1 MGFAHEYADAV
12 LYRGRVP
19 MEPADFVP
27 DWPDGPRRGKFYP
40 DAEPYALPDGP
51 GPADAPARLGLLP
64 PPGGPIGSG
73 APGFTLPLLSA
84 MLKDSYG
91 LTGRRLGV
99 QANSDLPGL
108 PLYPHA
114 NWSRGT
120 AGGGGLYPVS
130 VHWVSGPSGPLT
142 PGVHHYDVHRH
153 AVRRLLTGDVTDRV
167 REALGADA
175 PAGALGT
182 DQYLVLGVKYWQ
194 TAFKYNSFGYHVVCT
209 DVGTLVQT
217 WRIWAAAH
225 GLRIAPVLW
234 FDEPRLNG
242 LLGTDGEEE
251 SVFAVVPLRWE
262 DGTGRAASP
271 DGAGRSVSPGGTG
284 RSVSPGRAERAVSPA
299 GPGPGAS
306 PGPLARTASPD
317 GAGHGGTG
325 SDRTGS
331 GRDPAVRH
339 RDVERSRTVVRFPT
353 VLAMHAA
360 TVAGATDRPAPG
372 ALAASAARPVPGGG
386 TRIAL
391 PAPELPEV
399 PVRRVL
405 RNRRSSFGRFDASV
419 PVTPGQLSTVL
430 AACAATSLGG
440 DAAPEGTPRLVRLYA
455 FVNHVEGIAP
465 GAYVHDADTGELSLV
480 VPGPQ
485 GHFLQENYFLA
496 NYNLEQAGAVLVPT
510 VRTAAVLDAVGDR
523 GYRLAVGT
531 AGAVAQTFYLAASA
545 LSLGAGVALGFDNVS
560 FVERLDLAG
569 TGEAPLLIMPLGNE
583 RPGPADFRHEIA

>member
-1 MGFAHEYADAV
+1 MGYAHEYAEAV
-12 LYRGRVP
+12 LHRGRVP

-40 DAEPYALPDGP
+40 DAESYALPDGDDL
-51 GPADAPARLGLLP
+51 AAAPARTGLLP
-64 PPGGPIGSG
+64 TTAEADGSG
-73 APGFTLPLLSA
+73 ERGSGGERGFTLPLLSA

-99 QANSDLPGL
+99 QANSDLSGL
-108 PLYPHA
+108 PFHTHA

-120 AGGGGLYPVS
+120 AGGGGLYPVG

-142 PGVHHYDVHRH
+142 PGIHYYDVQRH
-153 AVRRLLTGDVTDRV
+153 AVQRLLTGDVTDRV

-175 PAGALGT
+175 PAEARET
-182 DQYLVLGVKYWQ
+182 DQYLLLGVKYWQ

-225 GLRIAPVLW
+225 GLRTAPVLW

-242 LLGTDGEEE
+242 LLGAVGEEE

-262 DGTGRAASP
+262 GAAAP
-271 DGAGRSVSPGGTG
+271 
-284 RSVSPGRAERAVSPA
+284 
-299 GPGPGAS
+299 
-306 PGPLARTASPD
+306 RTAEV
-317 GAGHGGTG
+317 TG
-325 SDRTGS
+325 P
-331 GRDPAVRH
+331 DPAVRH

-360 TVAGATDRPAPG
+360 TVAGAGDRPAPG
-372 ALAASAARPVPGGG
+372 ALAAAAARPVPEGG
-386 TRIAL
+386 TRVAL
-391 PAPELPEV
+391 PAPVLPDV
-399 PVRRVL
+399 PVRHVL
-405 RNRRSSFGRFDASV
+405 RSRRSSFGRFDAAR
-419 PVTPGQLSTVL
+419 PVTPGQLSAVL

-440 DAAPEGTPRLVRLYA
+440 EAAPDGAPRQVRLYA
-455 FVNHVEGIAP
+455 FVNHVAGIPP
-465 GAYVHDADTGELSLV
+465 GAYVYDPDAGDLSLV

-485 GHFLQENYFLA
+485 GVFLQENYFLA
-496 NYNLEQAGAVLVPT
+496 NYNLEQAGVVLVPT
-510 VRTAAVLDAVGDR
+510 VRTSAVLDAVGDR

-560 FVERLDLAG
+560 FVERLGLRDTA
-569 TGEAPLLIMPLGNE
+569 EAPLLIMPLGNE